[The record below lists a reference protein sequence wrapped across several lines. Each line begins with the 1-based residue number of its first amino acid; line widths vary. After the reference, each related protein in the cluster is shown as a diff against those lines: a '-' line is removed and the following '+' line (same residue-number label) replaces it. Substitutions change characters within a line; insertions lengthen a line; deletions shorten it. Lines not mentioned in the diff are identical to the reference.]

1 VKYVKK
7 TLALVVALIFA
18 LGIAAVSFAGEM
30 MGTVMKVDG
39 AKMTIKDDKGK
50 ETMVEDKMAKDIKVG
65 DKVMVK
71 DGKVT
76 KAAEKPKKKKIEG
89 C

>member
-1 VKYVKK
+1 MKK
-7 TLALVVALIFA
+7 IIALVVALIFA

-30 MGTVMKVDG
+30 MGTVTKVDG
-39 AKMTIKDDKGK
+39 AKITIKDDKGK

-65 DKVMVK
+65 DKVTVK
-71 DGKVT
+71 DGKVM

>member
-1 VKYVKK
+1 MKK
-7 TLALVVALIFA
+7 ILALVVALIFA